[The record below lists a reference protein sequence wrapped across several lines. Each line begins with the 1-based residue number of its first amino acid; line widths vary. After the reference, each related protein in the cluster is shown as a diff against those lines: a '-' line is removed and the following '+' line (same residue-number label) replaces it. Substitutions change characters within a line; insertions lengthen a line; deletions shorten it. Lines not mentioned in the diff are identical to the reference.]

1 MENPRSIL
9 ITGASSGIGEA
20 LALAYAAPGVTL
32 SLSGRDA
39 ARLQAVADACQ
50 AAGAAVDARIVD
62 VTAAEAMAGWIGARD
77 DAAPLDLVIANAGIA
92 AGRGADDGTT
102 RQIFAVNVGGV
113 ANTVLPALE
122 RMRPR
127 RRGQIGI
134 VSSLASFRGVST
146 APAYAASK
154 AAVRV
159 WGEGIQPRCAED
171 NIGVT
176 VICPGFVVSRMTE
189 KNPFPMPMLMDGARA
204 AAIIR
209 RGLARGRRRIAF
221 PLPMYM
227 AALVLGALPA
237 WLVDPLIRLVPR
249 KE

>member
-1 MENPRSIL
+1 MQNPRSIL

-32 SLSGRDA
+32 SLSGRNAD
-39 ARLQAVADACQ
+39 RLQGVAAACTQ
-50 AAGAAVDARIVD
+50 AGATVDTRIVD
-62 VTAAEAMAGWIGARD
+62 VTDADAMAGWIAARD

-102 RQIFAVNVGGV
+102 RAIFAVNVDGV
-113 ANTVLPALE
+113 ANTLLPALE
-122 RMRPR
+122 RMRSR
-127 RRGQIGI
+127 RRGQVAI

-159 WGEGIQPRCAED
+159 WGEGIAPRCRED
-171 NIGVT
+171 GIALS
-176 VICPGFVVSRMTE
+176 VICPGFVVSRMTD

-204 AAIIR
+204 AVIIR
-209 RGLARGRRRIAF
+209 RGLARGKRRIAF
-221 PLPMYM
+221 PLPMYL
-227 AALVLGALPA
+227 AARILGALPA
-237 WLVDPLIRLVPR
+237 WIVDPIVARVPR